1 MQNIPTLIERM
12 KRLSH
17 FQNLSDTDL
26 EAIIQAGKTRRA
38 EAGVTLFRE
47 EELCAGL
54 YVLLAGQVQLHKLSP
69 EGRDHIMAVVEPVG
83 MFNEVPVLDG
93 GVNPATA
100 VISQDAI
107 FWHISRAA
115 FHNLLEQYP
124 QIALGLLPILAARNR
139 WLVSKY
145 EDLSF
150 RTVRARTA
158 KLLLELSDYGR
169 HAINRQEHNSITLA
183 AQTCTV
189 PEAISR
195 ALAYFRDQGLITS
208 TRSQITVIQPD
219 ELAQLAQ
226 IEIELL
232 WGKIDA

>member
-1 MQNIPTLIERM
+1 M
-12 KRLSH
+12 
-17 FQNLSDTDL
+17 
-26 EAIIQAGKTRRA
+26 
-38 EAGVTLFRE
+38 
-47 EELCAGL
+47 

-69 EGRDHIMAVVEPVG
+69 EGRDNIMAVVEPVG
-83 MFNEVPVLDG
+83 MFNEVAVLDG

-100 VISQDAI
+100 VISQNAT
-107 FWHISRAA
+107 FWHISRQA
-115 FHNLLEQYP
+115 FHRLLEQYP

-169 HAINRQEHNSITLA
+169 IPINRQEHTITTLA

-189 PEAISR
+189 PEALSR
-195 ALAYFRDQGLITS
+195 ALTFFRDESLITS
-208 TRSQITVIQPD
+208 TRSQITVRQPD

-226 IEIELL
+226 IEAELL
-232 WGKIDA
+232 WGKPPS

>member
-1 MQNIPTLIERM
+1 MQDISILIERM
-12 KRLSH
+12 GRLPH
-17 FQNLSDTDL
+17 FQNLSEADL
-26 EAIIQAGKTRRA
+26 ATIIQAGKTKQA
-38 EAGVTLFRE
+38 KTGVTLFRE
-47 EELCAGL
+47 EEPCAGL

-69 EGRDHIMAVVEPVG
+69 GGRDHIMAVVEPVG

-100 VISQDAI
+100 VVSQDAT
-107 FWHISRAA
+107 FWHISRTA
-115 FHNLLEQYP
+115 FHDLLAQYP
-124 QIALGLLPILAARNR
+124 QVGLGLLPILAARNR

-150 RTVRARTA
+150 RNVRARAA

-169 HAINRQEHNSITLA
+169 NPINRQEHTIATLA

-195 ALAYFRDQGLITS
+195 ALAYFRDLGLITS
-208 TRSQITVIQPD
+208 ARSQITVLQPD

-232 WGKIDA
+232 WGKIDS